1 MCTAPVTVPGMLSEL
16 KKMFVRKE
24 EQKNREA
31 LKATVLRW
39 QKKYLRLKFLK
50 WKEVIYIPLFDDMKF
65 LPVRISSHSC

>member
-31 LKATVLRW
+31 LKATVLWW
-39 QKKYLRLKFLK
+39 QKKNLRLKFLK

-65 LPVRISSHSC
+65 LPVRTSSHSC